1 MLKSGNKRRKVDE
14 DILTKEVGR
23 QARRQ
28 GEKIQEVRE
37 LILSEIRRRDG
48 VEQITNLKNDVFVNN
63 KKMNDLISNLKRYKM
78 NQEELDDLNKKVT
91 DSENKYLKGVAVLEN
106 SEARL
111 DNLIERV
118 KRDNGYFH
126 CGEENLDNLGND
138 VDVDE
143 LVDFAGRLRQFVA
156 PAVPAPQP
164 IIHLNDFTCSLYKQ

>member
-1 MLKSGNKRRKVDE
+1 
-14 DILTKEVGR
+14 
-23 QARRQ
+23 
-28 GEKIQEVRE
+28 
-37 LILSEIRRRDG
+37 
-48 VEQITNLKNDVFVNN
+48 
-63 KKMNDLISNLKRYKM
+63 MNDLISNLKQYKV

-126 CGEENLDNLGND
+126 CGEENLDTLGND

-143 LVDFAGRLRQFVA
+143 LVDFAGRLGQFVA

>member
-1 MLKSGNKRRKVDE
+1 MSTPQWREPCAETGAEANTMLKSGNKRRKVDE
-14 DILTKEVGR
+14 DLLTKEVGR

-37 LILSEIRRRDG
+37 LILSEIRRRGG

-63 KKMNDLISNLKRYKM
+63 KEMNDLISNLKRYKM

-118 KRDNGYFH
+118 KRENGYFH
-126 CGEENLDNLGND
+126 CGEENLDNLGN
-138 VDVDE
+138 
-143 LVDFAGRLRQFVA
+143 LG
-156 PAVPAPQP
+156 
-164 IIHLNDFTCSLYKQ
+164 

>member
-63 KKMNDLISNLKRYKM
+63 KEMNDLISNLKRYKM

-106 SEARL
+106 SEARVQALRYLLAHSVPRPTSFRFPRLAGL
-111 DNLIERV
+111 D
-118 KRDNGYFH
+118 
-126 CGEENLDNLGND
+126 
-138 VDVDE
+138 
-143 LVDFAGRLRQFVA
+143 
-156 PAVPAPQP
+156 
-164 IIHLNDFTCSLYKQ
+164 S